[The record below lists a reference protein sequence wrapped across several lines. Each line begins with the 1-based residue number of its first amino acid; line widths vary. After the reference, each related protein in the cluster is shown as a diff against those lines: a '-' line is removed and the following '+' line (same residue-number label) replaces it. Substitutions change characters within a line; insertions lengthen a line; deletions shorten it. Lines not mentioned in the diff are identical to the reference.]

1 MMTLTLD
8 VLLYLLAAVCVFLAA
23 VGVNPSRVGLG
34 WLGLFFF
41 ILTFLTP

>member
-1 MMTLTLD
+1 MVLTLD
-8 VLLYLLAAVCVFLAA
+8 VLLYLLALVCLFLAA
-23 VGVNPSRVGLG
+23 VGVNPSRVSLG